1 MFDWND
7 EEIRAYSL
15 CSSHFCGQ
23 FIPKL
28 ANIIWGEAADSDDH
42 IVPYREASENYY
54 DKKEWHQDTVCTK
67 LMEQKSP
74 GTNVDDTHGSKL
86 ESSPGNEEGTS
97 ASNLDNDPLADISL
111 SKPCRIDQ
119 DSNGTEVS
127 HELTENS
134 KYNSPRYAAMIKDAQ
149 NFQST
154 EEGKGQAD
162 FVDYGWANIG
172 SFDDLDR
179 IFRYIGILFS

>member
-1 MFDWND
+1 M
-7 EEIRAYSL
+7 
-15 CSSHFCGQ
+15 
-23 FIPKL
+23 
-28 ANIIWGEAADSDDH
+28 
-42 IVPYREASENYY
+42 PYREASENYY

-74 GTNVDDTHGSKL
+74 GTNVDDTHGRKL

-134 KYNSPRYAAMIKDAQ
+134 KYNSPRYGKDIIFLILCKFYRDICVHTYNATLTSFSIKF
-149 NFQST
+149 NC
-154 EEGKGQAD
+154 
-162 FVDYGWANIG
+162 V
-172 SFDDLDR
+172 L
-179 IFRYIGILFS
+179 IF